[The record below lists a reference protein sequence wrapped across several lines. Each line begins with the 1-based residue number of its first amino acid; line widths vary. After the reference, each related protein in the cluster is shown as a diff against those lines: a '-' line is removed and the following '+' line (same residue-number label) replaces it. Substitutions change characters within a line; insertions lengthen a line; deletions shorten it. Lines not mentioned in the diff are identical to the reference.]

1 MRKVNV
7 TSSDWPVR
15 STLRNV
21 KHNRN
26 NSDFI
31 RPVITHNDLF
41 GKSKSPPILRDGKPL
56 GLAKRSLEEQIM
68 LQYAK
73 DALQSPDGSWHVVIN
88 KEG

>member
-1 MRKVNV
+1 ME
-7 TSSDWPVR
+7 R
-15 STLRNV
+15 SLIAEEE
-21 KHNRN
+21 
-26 NSDFI
+26 D
-31 RPVITHNDLF
+31 NDM
-41 GKSKSPPILRDGKPL
+41 DGKPL